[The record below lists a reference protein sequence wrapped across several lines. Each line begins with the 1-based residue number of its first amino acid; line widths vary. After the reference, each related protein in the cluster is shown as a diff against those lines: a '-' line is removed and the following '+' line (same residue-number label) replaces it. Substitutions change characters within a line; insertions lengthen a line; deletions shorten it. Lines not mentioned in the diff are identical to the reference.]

1 MSDRIIY
8 TALSSDAKISQIFWH
23 AKTGKRRV
31 CLKCKN
37 RYLYKLKPTDEYKCK
52 RCGYKFNLYS
62 KTLLERIQ
70 FGPRTILEILHHFAL
85 DFSANKTARELELT
99 SKRVWRVFHQIRQA
113 LKYYSLESKF
123 ELSGVTEVDESYF
136 GAKFKNRRQSNR
148 KKLRELGLVKR
159 GRGAKILQQP
169 VFGIYKR
176 NGSVYVEL
184 VDDTKRKSIV
194 PIIRDRIV
202 KGAKVYSDTWS
213 AYDGLVMSGYIH
225 KRIDH
230 GAGEYVAYDKVNNEK
245 VHINGMEGFWG
256 YAKERLM
263 KYHGVSRKHLNLY
276 IKEIEFR
283 YNNRSLKTE
292 EFRNKI
298 LNILL
303 KHWS

>member
-1 MSDRIIY
+1 MIDRAIY
-8 TALSSDAKISQIFWH
+8 TALLSDAKISRFFWYS
-23 AKTGKRRV
+23 KTGKRKQ

-37 RYLYKLKPTDEYKCK
+37 RNLYKLKTTGEYKCK
-52 RCGYKFNLYS
+52 RCGYKFGLYS
-62 KTLLERIQ
+62 KTLVERIH
-70 FGPRTILEILHHFAL
+70 FEPRTILEILHHFAL
-85 DFSANKTARELELT
+85 DFSANKTARELELP
-99 SKRVWRVFHQIRQA
+99 SKRVWRVFHQTRQA
-113 LKYYSLESKF
+113 IRYYSLENKF

-136 GAKFKNRRQSNR
+136 GAKFKNRRKSNR
-148 KKLRELGLVKR
+148 KKLRKLGLVKR

-194 PIIRDRIV
+194 PIIRNRIV
-202 KGAKVYSDTWS
+202 KGAKIYSDTWS

-230 GAGEYVAYDKVNNEK
+230 SAGEYVAYDKVNNEK
-245 VHINGMEGFWG
+245 IHINGMEGFWG
-256 YAKERLM
+256 YAKERLL
-263 KYHGVSRKHLNLY
+263 KYHGVSRRYLYLY

-292 EFRNKI
+292 EFRNKV
-298 LNILL
+298 LNILM
-303 KHWS
+303 KSWS

>member
-8 TALSSDAKISQIFWH
+8 TALLSDARISQIFWH
-23 AKTGKRRV
+23 AKTGKRRR

-37 RYLYKLKPTDEYKCK
+37 RYLYKLKTTDKYKCK

-62 KTLLERIQ
+62 RTLLGRIH
-70 FGPRTILEILHHFAL
+70 FEPRTILEILHHFAL
-85 DFSANKTARELELT
+85 DFSANKTARELELP
-99 SKRVWRVFHQIRQA
+99 SKRIWRVFHQTRQA
-113 LKYYSLESKF
+113 LKYYSLENKF

-136 GAKFKNRRQSNR
+136 GAKFKNRRKSNR
-148 KKLRELGLVKR
+148 KRSRRLGLVKR

-194 PIIRDRIV
+194 PIIRNRIV
-202 KGAKVYSDTWS
+202 KGAKIYSDTWS

-230 GAGEYVAYDKVNNEK
+230 GAGEYVTYDKVNNEK
-245 VHINGMEGFWG
+245 VHINRMEGFWG

-263 KYHGVSRKHLNLY
+263 KYHGVSRKYLDLY

-283 YNNRSLKTE
+283 YNNRNLKTE
-292 EFRNKI
+292 GFRSKI

>member
-1 MSDRIIY
+1 M
-8 TALSSDAKISQIFWH
+8 SDAKISQIFWH
-23 AKTGKRRV
+23 AKTGKRKR

-37 RYLYKLKPTDEYKCK
+37 RYLYKLKATDEYKCK
-52 RCGYKFNLYS
+52 KCGYKFKLYS
-62 KTLLERIQ
+62 KSMLERIQ
-70 FGPRTILEILHHFAL
+70 FEPREIIEILHHFAL
-85 DFSANKTARELELT
+85 DFSANKTACELELP
-99 SKRVWRVFHQIRQA
+99 SKRVWRVFHQTRKA
-113 LKYYSLESKF
+113 LKLYSLENKL
-123 ELSGVTEVDESYF
+123 ELSGITEVDESYF
-136 GAKFKNRRQSNR
+136 GAKFKNRRKSNR
-148 KKLRELGLVKR
+148 KKLRKLGLVKR

-202 KGAKVYSDTWS
+202 KGAKIYSDTWS

-230 GAGEYVAYDKVNNEK
+230 GAGEYVAYNKVNNEK

-256 YAKERLM
+256 YAKERLL
-263 KYHGVSRKHLNLY
+263 KYHGVSRKYLHLY

-283 YNNRSLKTE
+283 YNNRNLKTE
-292 EFRNKI
+292 EFRDKI
-298 LNILL
+298 LNILM
-303 KHWS
+303 KNWS